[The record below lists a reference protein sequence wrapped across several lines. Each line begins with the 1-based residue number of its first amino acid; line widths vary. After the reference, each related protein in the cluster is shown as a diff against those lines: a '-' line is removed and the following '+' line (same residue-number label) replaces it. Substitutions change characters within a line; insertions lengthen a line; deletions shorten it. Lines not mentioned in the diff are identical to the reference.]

1 MEINLR
7 KANAIQAEIR
17 KAINAVKLEAN
28 VAVTEFTQNIAE
40 ALVTA
45 HVEYQRGVDR
55 KVALTTALFNIRKS
69 VSQANATAGINTMLG
84 DIEAIDQVMAVYSQV
99 TTQVVAKPLAEV
111 TARIEKLKTT
121 PTENS
126 RLYGDRFNSV
136 ETSVVNTDA
145 IEVAKLKVKD
155 LKRQKQALQDKLL
168 SSNVNTLITITGADE
183 ALLKEEGIL

>member
-168 SSNVNTLITITGADE
+168 SSNVNTLITINGADE
-183 ALLKEEGIL
+183 AVLKEEGIL